1 MRLPDFLQ
9 KYREEAE
16 KNLTE
21 GWVTDIEFS
30 GPTYQVQVSDKK
42 AGWSVWAFLQLDAQ
56 GQVKDCFCSCEEAE
70 QTPSCIHLATALLYL
85 YKQHAEPL
93 HVRFEHSFWNQLC
106 LRFAGEWGY
115 DSNILGKQK
124 NGDYIY
130 LSPSGKPLLTITPRT
145 AEGKAFFRQILE
157 KRPKETE
164 ETSLK
169 FSNLSE
175 EEIRR
180 WRQGRPSFMLR
191 YELSFWSDIA
201 KWLMRRQDEGAP
213 YTITFDTDAEKVPN
227 HVTVSFPDA
236 TLSFRLNRRDL
247 NPLIPSLN
255 TVDSS
260 LKVYDSQEASIGKIR
275 YDRKKGTL
283 TVTPAERETTEA
295 PVPTGISID
304 GWLYNPDKGFTRKE
318 GHPLLQQRTLS
329 GRKVDEALEK
339 HHDFIAQQIIDEI
352 IHKRPREIRYTL
364 SFDAD
369 WNLRIASYL
378 NTPGDLERPLSRSF
392 GKWVYIEGEGFF
404 SQRGGYFDVP
414 SLTVP
419 AEEVAS
425 FIQQHRIWL
434 GEQKGFKP
442 YISKVEAQ
450 IGYSVDTTGRLT
462 FTHQIAGATE
472 GTHDFGPWLYVRGE
486 GFHAKSTTHQGL
498 SIKPGMGIAPEHIPL
513 FIRNNR
519 VELQMI
525 PCFFSDKCPLEKVS
539 LKVYLDENER
549 AWITPHQTF
558 AEGYSAETVRCFDDT
573 TYVEGEGFYEL
584 PPNKQLPDAYRY
596 KRAIMEGD
604 LAHFLSF
611 ELPSLS
617 DFPVEVDPRLTP
629 PPTLDLHGDRLIS
642 KGRGE
647 FGMQLFYVTERGEK
661 IAAIDLWEALQKKKR
676 FFFSPHGLI
685 DLHLRRYNWLRKIE
699 KGQFD
704 KRSGRLTLSTLAL
717 IRLHLSE
724 GISFDKPQ
732 DIKRLE
738 TLMTLHAPEAPDL
751 TGLTS
756 QLRGYQS
763 LGLQWLWFLYS
774 QNLSG
779 LLCDDMGLGK
789 THQTMA
795 LLATVANHHKQH
807 HESTSRHF
815 LIICPTSVIYHWQE
829 KLKEHLPGMRVCTF
843 HGSKRSLGD
852 FKKDYDILLTSYG
865 IWRIEQKLLSQI
877 PFEIAIFD
885 EIQIAKNYSSRIHQA
900 LLNVKAEMRLGL
912 TGTPIENY
920 LRELKTLFDLVLP
933 GYMPGETEY
942 RERFTKPIEQRN
954 DIQRRQELS
963 RLIKPF
969 ILRRKKGDVL
979 SDLPPKTEEIAYCEL
994 MPKQRALYLDI
1005 LERRRQQILDNIKN
1019 RDGSLPYIHIF
1030 ALLSSL
1036 KQVCNH
1042 PASFLKIPDQY
1053 KEFDSGKW
1061 ELFLELL
1068 AEARES
1074 QQKVVIFSQYL
1085 GMMDIIENY
1094 LSERGIE
1101 YASVRGST
1109 VNRAE
1114 QIHLFNRDPSCE
1126 VFVGS
1131 LHAVGL
1137 GIDLTAGSVV
1147 IHYDRWWNAAREEQ
1161 ATDRVHRIGQQRG
1174 VQVFKL
1180 VTVGT
1185 FEEKIDRLIAKKG
1198 KLMEEVIGV
1207 DDHQI
1212 IKQFTRDEIIELL
1225 ENPMLGD

>member
-1 MRLPDFLQ
+1 MQLPDFLK
-9 KYREEAE
+9 KYQAAAE
-16 KNLTE
+16 KNLAE

-30 GPTYQVQVSDKK
+30 GPTYQVQVSDKQ

-56 GQVKDCFCSCEEAE
+56 GQIKDCFCSCEESEEA
-70 QTPSCIHLATALLYL
+70 PSCTHLATALLYL

-93 HVRFEHSFWNQLC
+93 HLRFESSFWNKLC

-115 DSNILGKQK
+115 DADILRKQK
-124 NGDYIY
+124 NGDYTY
-130 LSPSGKPLLTITPRT
+130 LSPAGKPLLTITPKT
-145 AEGKAFFRQILE
+145 VEGGVFFRQTLQQ
-157 KRPKETE
+157 RPAETE

-169 FSNLSE
+169 FSNLSD

-180 WRQGRPSFMLR
+180 WRQGRPSFILR

-201 KWLMRRQDEGAP
+201 KWLMRLQDEDAP
-213 YTITFDTDAEKVPN
+213 YTITFDTDDEGVPN
-227 HVTVSFPDA
+227 GV
-236 TLSFRLNRRDL
+236 TLSFPEATLCFALNRRDL
-247 NPLIPSLN
+247 GTLIPALS

-260 LKVYDSQEASIGKIR
+260 LKVYDTQEASIGAIL
-275 YDRKKGTL
+275 YDREKGAL
-283 TVTPAERETTEA
+283 TITPTEKATEQTPEPKGVT
-295 PVPTGISID
+295 IN
-304 GWLYNPDKGFTRKE
+304 GWLCIPGKGFTHQER
-318 GHPLLQQRTLS
+318 HSLLKQRILTGGEL
-329 GRKVDEALEK
+329 DEALEK
-339 HHDFIAQQIIDEI
+339 HHNLIAQQITDET
-352 IHKRPREIRYTL
+352 IHKQPREIRYTL
-364 SFDAD
+364 TFDTN
-369 WNLRIASYL
+369 WTLHIASYL
-378 NTPGDLERPLSRSF
+378 NTPGDLERPFSRSF
-392 GKWVYIEGEGFF
+392 GKWLYIEDEGFF
-404 SQRGGYFDVP
+404 PQGSGYFDVP
-414 SLTVP
+414 RLSVP
-419 AEEVAS
+419 AEEIVT
-425 FIQQHRIWL
+425 FVQQHRIWL
-434 GEQKGFKP
+434 GEQEGFKP
-442 YISKVEAQ
+442 YISQVEAQ
-450 IGYSVDTTGRLT
+450 IGYNVDPMGRLT
-462 FTHQIAGATE
+462 LTHQIAGVAE

-486 GFHAKSTTHQGL
+486 GFYAKSTTHQGL
-498 SIKPGMGIAPEHIPL
+498 SIKPGLGVAPEQVPL

-525 PCFFSDKCPLEKVS
+525 PRFFSDKCPLEKVF

-549 AWITPHQTF
+549 VWVAPHHTL
-558 AEGYSAETVRCFDDT
+558 AAGYSAETVHFFDDV

-584 PPNKQLPDAYRY
+584 PPGKQLPDPFHH
-596 KRAIMEGD
+596 KRPIGEGD

-611 ELPSLS
+611 ELPSLG
-617 DFPVEVDPRLTP
+617 DFPVEIDPRLTP
-629 PPTLDLHGDRLIS
+629 SPELELHGDRLS
-642 KGRGE
+642 TKGRGK
-647 FGMQLFYVTERGEK
+647 FGVQLYYITEIGEK
-661 IAAIDLWEALQKKKR
+661 IPAIDLWEALQQKKR
-676 FFFSPHGLI
+676 FFFSAHGLI
-685 DLHLRRYNWLRKIE
+685 DLRQRRYNWLRKIE
-699 KGQFD
+699 KGLFD
-704 KRSGRLTLSTLAL
+704 KRSGRLTLSALTL

-724 GISFDKPQ
+724 GITFDKPQ
-732 DIKRLE
+732 DCERLE
-738 TLMTLHAPEAPDL
+738 ALMTLHAPEEPDL

-756 QLRGYQS
+756 QLRSYQN

-789 THQTMA
+789 THQAMA
-795 LLATVANHHKQH
+795 LLAAVTNLHKRH

-815 LIICPTSVIYHWQE
+815 LIVCPTSVIYHWQE

-843 HGSKRSLGD
+843 HGTKRSLGD

-885 EIQIAKNYSSRIHQA
+885 EIQVAKNYSSRIHQS
-900 LLNVKAEMRLGL
+900 LLKVKSEMRLGL

-920 LRELKTLFDLVLP
+920 LRELKTLYDLVLP

-994 MPKQRALYLDI
+994 MPKQRTLYLDI
-1005 LERRRQQILDNIKN
+1005 LERRRQQILENLQS
-1019 RDGSLPYIHIF
+1019 GGEPLPYIHIF

-1042 PASFLKIPDQY
+1042 PASFLKIPEQY

-1085 GMMDIIENY
+1085 AMMDIIENY

-1101 YASVRGST
+1101 YATVRGST

-1114 QIHLFNRDPSCE
+1114 QIHMFNRDPSCE

-1198 KLMEEVIGV
+1198 KLMDEVIGV

-1212 IKQFTRDEIIELL
+1212 IKKFTRDEIIGLL